1 MIFKDSPITEE
12 NVLLRFYY
20 FGLGDRG
27 PAASETKM
35 YARVPLNFFKF
46 EETKRSDGTSY
57 YRYFLEDPKLFDQDL
72 GKGWGYS
79 IGYVEGDHFF
89 LQKELSEA
97 HEKIKIL
104 STIKV
109 Y

>member
-1 MIFKDSPITEE
+1 MTDET
-12 NVLLRFYY
+12 VLLRFYY

-35 YARVPLNFFKF
+35 YARVPLNFFECK
-46 EETKRSDGTSY
+46 EGKRLDGSSY
-57 YRYFLEDPKLFDQDL
+57 YRYFLKDPELFDQDL
-72 GKGWGYS
+72 GRSWGYS
-79 IGYVEGDHFF
+79 IGYEEGDHFF

-97 HEKIKIL
+97 HEKIKVL
-104 STIKV
+104 SSIKV